1 MGRHISCC
9 LDANRFH
16 AFITHFLHI
25 LLAGRK
31 LVLSVDE
38 DWQYAVAR
46 PGQASNTH
54 CANLIEIFAKGLL
67 GLHIANYLQT

>member
-1 MGRHISCC
+1 MT
-9 LDANRFH
+9 L
-16 AFITHFLHI
+16 FLHI

-31 LVLSVDE
+31 LVCSVDDGRDILIS

-46 PGQASNTH
+46 PGQASNKH

-67 GLHIANYLQT
+67 GLHIANYLQTVLKSVQT